1 MAPCTVLLAR
11 KCSLLLGL
19 RVTGLRSVVKSQSPR
34 RPGNRRPEACVS
46 PAGRLQVR
54 AGLGFHTRGL
64 CSFSPVRRGGGS
76 ARSCRSAPTT
86 HTCPRAAG
94 PQKARASSPKGK
106 RGHERWGGRKG
117 AWTVKAVQE
126 RSLPSWSQAHPAWA
140 FVVRRMSQGSPRGG
154 TSRSLDPSIH
164 THVKRF
170 ITGTWPAW

>member
-64 CSFSPVRRGGGS
+64 CSFSPGPPGRGFRPQLPLGS
-76 ARSCRSAPTT
+76 DDAHLPAGR
-86 HTCPRAAG
+86 G
-94 PQKARASSPKGK
+94 PQKARASSPRGK
-106 RGHERWGGRKG
+106 RGHDRWGGRKG

-126 RSLPSWSQAHPAWA
+126 RSRPSWSQAHPAWA

-170 ITGTWPAW
+170 ITGPWPAW